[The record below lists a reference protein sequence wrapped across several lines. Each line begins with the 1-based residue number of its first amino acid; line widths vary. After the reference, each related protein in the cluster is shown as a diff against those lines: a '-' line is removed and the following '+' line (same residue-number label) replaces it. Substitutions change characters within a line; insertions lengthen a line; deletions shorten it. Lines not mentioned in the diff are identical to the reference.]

1 MHNTFYD
8 GVKSTERGQLERFP
22 WPYLFYLKITV
33 HFDRGTLMVVVIPS
47 RKDLGKD
54 KKEIR

>member
-8 GVKSTERGQLERFP
+8 GVKVHGKRLAQGIPMVILVCMR
-22 WPYLFYLKITV
+22 ITL
-33 HFDRGTLMVVVIPS
+33 HFDSTLMVVVIPS

>member
-1 MHNTFYD
+1 VCM
-8 GVKSTERGQLERFP
+8 R
-22 WPYLFYLKITV
+22 ITL
-33 HFDRGTLMVVVIPS
+33 HFDSTLMVVVIPS